1 MIDLHIHTNCSD
13 GTLTPKEVID
23 EALKNNVKILAIADH
38 DTIDAYTSDLFNYAS
53 SKGIQ
58 IIPAVEISTKYNK
71 VGIHILGYNIDINNK
86 ELKDTLYNI
95 RNSRHKY
102 LQDVSIK
109 LKELGYIINI
119 ENLSKIESVTKAH
132 IANDVITNN
141 KNELLLLKEFNHLP
155 TKGEFIETIM
165 NEGCPAYVEKET
177 ITPQMASSLIKSSGG
192 KVVLAHP
199 VAYQYEDNLTD
210 KDIITLL
217 QEIKAD
223 GLESYY
229 IYIDR
234 NNNKINEIDKWN
246 KIAKEYNLIATI
258 GSDFHTKDNIH
269 PQIGLINENIKFNY
283 KKLLILKR
291 D

>member
-132 IANDVITNN
+132 IANDIITN
-141 KNELLLLKEFNHLP
+141 KENEL
-155 TKGEFIETIM
+155 
-165 NEGCPAYVEKET
+165 
-177 ITPQMASSLIKSSGG
+177 
-192 KVVLAHP
+192 
-199 VAYQYEDNLTD
+199 
-210 KDIITLL
+210 
-217 QEIKAD
+217 
-223 GLESYY
+223 
-229 IYIDR
+229 
-234 NNNKINEIDKWN
+234 
-246 KIAKEYNLIATI
+246 
-258 GSDFHTKDNIH
+258 
-269 PQIGLINENIKFNY
+269 
-283 KKLLILKR
+283 
-291 D
+291 